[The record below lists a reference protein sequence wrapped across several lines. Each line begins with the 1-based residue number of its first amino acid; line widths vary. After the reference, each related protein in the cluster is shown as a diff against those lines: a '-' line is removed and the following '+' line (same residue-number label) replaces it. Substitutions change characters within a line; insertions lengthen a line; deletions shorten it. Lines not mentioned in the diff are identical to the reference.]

1 MNSGP
6 YHGPVV
12 RFCSWCVTKL
22 LVHSE
27 TSWVSA
33 RGSIL
38 SDNLMLPGTCRRFGP
53 SCLRVDGREREEI
66 SRILTFVRARGT
78 ETFLAVCANKEPSI
92 IADDYEGFSVSSE
105 YFSEAELSEILQG
118 LTRVGIVARYFS
130 EAEMMSCIVNG
141 RFKQI
146 PKQYKIVYSTRG
158 RGTGRSRSCRIAAIC
173 ESHHIRTCSPD
184 AYSLA
189 LAANKFHTFSL
200 LRSQGLPTPECW
212 LFQENGRWLNDCRPS
227 SGLKVIVKP
236 CYESASIGVDE
247 NAVMIYSKKHDAE
260 ILQRCQTF
268 RQPMIA
274 QAFVPGYEVEIPVA
288 QFCSTLVLPAIGIE
302 IGGSWF
308 LGDEILDYERVYR
321 DDYGFYEFSQLQG
334 NLSVQ
339 LQYLAGKVT
348 QTLMLRGLC
357 RIDFRVLQNG
367 LGYVTD
373 INALP
378 HLTQHSSCT
387 RAIEAL
393 GFEHADLLA
402 LMVGCAMR
410 V

>member
-1 MNSGP
+1 MSRDSP
-6 YHGPVV
+6 LSAACQRFPVSSV
-12 RFCSWCVTKL
+12 QV
-22 LVHSE
+22 
-27 TSWVSA
+27 
-33 RGSIL
+33 G
-38 SDNLMLPGTCRRFGP
+38 
-53 SCLRVDGREREEI
+53 GREKEEI
-66 SRILTFVRARGT
+66 SRILAFVRARAAQ
-78 ETFLAVCANKEPSI
+78 TFLAVCANKQPLTNV
-92 IADDYEGFSVSSE
+92 DDYDGFSVSSE
-105 YFSEAELSEILQG
+105 YFSEAELSEILHG
-118 LTRVGIVARYFS
+118 LTRFGFVARHFS
-130 EAEMMSCIVNG
+130 EFEMISYIFNG
-141 RFKQI
+141 RFNQI
-146 PKQYKIVYSTRG
+146 QKRYRMVYSTRG

-173 ESHHIRTCSPD
+173 ESHQIRTCSPD

-212 LFQENGRWLNDCRPS
+212 LFQQNGRWLNDCRPS

-247 NAVMIYSKKHDAE
+247 NAVMIYSKKLDPG

-268 RQPMIA
+268 KQPMIV

-288 QFCSTLVLPAIGIE
+288 QFNSTLVLPAIGIE

-308 LGDEILDYERVYR
+308 LGDEILDYERVYT
-321 DDYGFYEFSQLQG
+321 DDYGFYEFSQVHG
-334 NLSVQ
+334 NVSAQ
-339 LQYLAGKVT
+339 LRYLAGKVT

-402 LMVGCAMR
+402 LMVGCAMG